1 MGIDRVDTTLPA
13 YTSLQRDKRP
23 RRGPSTGE
31 DDAAEQSHQK
41 EDQGKVQPDVSDDEV
56 NRDSNEGHIDEHV

>member
-13 YTSLQRDKRP
+13 YTSLQRRKRL

-31 DDAAEQSHQK
+31 DDAADQSRQK
-41 EDQGKVQPDVSDDEV
+41 GDQGKVQSDVSDDA
-56 NRDSNEGHIDEHV
+56 NNQDDNEGHIDEHV